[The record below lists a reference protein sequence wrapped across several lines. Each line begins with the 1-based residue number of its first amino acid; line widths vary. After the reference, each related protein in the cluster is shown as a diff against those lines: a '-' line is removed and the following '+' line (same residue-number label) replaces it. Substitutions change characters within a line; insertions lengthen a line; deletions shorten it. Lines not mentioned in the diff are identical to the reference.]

1 MPLACG
7 IYPCKPGGPNDYVY
21 LCFPQSG
28 EFAVMIDSEILW
40 VTQAITVN
48 WTAGISPI
56 ATTDQSGL
64 APLARF
70 VDSRPTALAPIG
82 LMTVPAAIRRV
93 VPLIDRPA

>member
-40 VTQAITVN
+40 VTQG
-48 WTAGISPI
+48 AGTNNRQLDGWYQPY
-56 ATTDQSGL
+56 
-64 APLARF
+64 RHY
-70 VDSRPTALAPIG
+70 
-82 LMTVPAAIRRV
+82 
-93 VPLIDRPA
+93 